1 MGKAPFQFKQF
12 TVAQD
17 RCAAKIGTDGVLLGA
32 WTSIDHDPASILDIG
47 TGTGIIALMLA
58 QRCFAE
64 TIDALELDDD
74 AYEQA
79 TENFENSDWG
89 DRLFCYH
96 AHLYEFATEI
106 EDTYDLI
113 TSNPPFYEAPSLPST
128 SLPKGESMTDA
139 RKKAR
144 FEDAMPFELL
154 IGAVAK
160 LLSETGKFNVV
171 IPYQREEA
179 FIALAA
185 QAHLF
190 PNRVTHVKGTP
201 ETPIKR
207 SLLEFTRLSQLEHE
221 IEEGIIRF
229 PAYRTGRREPASPAD
244 RSVLPKE
251 LIIEHGRHEYTEA
264 YIALVKDFYLKM

>member
-1 MGKAPFQFKQF
+1 MANAPFKFKQF

-32 WTSIDHDPASILDIG
+32 WASIDHHPASILDIG

-58 QRCFAE
+58 QRSFAE
-64 TIDALELDDD
+64 TIDALELEDN

-106 EDTYDLI
+106 DETYDLI
-113 TSNPPFYEAPSLPST
+113 VSNPPFYESSAQPST
-128 SLPKGESMTDA
+128 SLPEEEKTMSDA

-144 FEDAMPFELL
+144 FEEAMPFELL
-154 IGAVAK
+154 VGAVAK
-160 LLSETGKFNVV
+160 LLSDTGTFNII
-171 IPYQREEA
+171 IPHHREED
-179 FIALAA
+179 FIHLAA

-190 PNRVTHVKGTP
+190 PTRVTHVKGNSDS
-201 ETPIKR
+201 PIKR
-207 SLLEFTRLSQLEHE
+207 SLIEFQRLDQLPHD
-221 IEEGIIRF
+221 IEDGFIRF
-229 PAYRTGRREPASPAD
+229 RE
-244 RSVLPKE
+244 SVYPQE
-251 LIIEHGRHEYTEA
+251 LIIEHERHEYTDA

>member
-1 MGKAPFQFKQF
+1 MASTPFQFKQF
-12 TVAQD
+12 TIAQD

-32 WTSIDHDPASILDIG
+32 WTSLDHHPQSILDIG

-58 QRCFAE
+58 QRSFAE

-96 AHLYEFATEI
+96 AHLHEFATEI

-113 TSNPPFYEAPSLPST
+113 VSNPPFYEASLALSDKEQQM
-128 SLPKGESMTDA
+128 SEA

-144 FEDAMPFELL
+144 FEDAMPFELI

-160 LLSETGKFNVV
+160 LLSETGRFNII
-171 IPYQREEA
+171 IPYHREED
-179 FIALAA
+179 FIALAS

-190 PNRVTHVKGTP
+190 PTRVTHVKGNSDS
-201 ETPIKR
+201 PIKR
-207 SLLEFTRLSQLEHE
+207 SILEFQRLEQIPHD
-221 IEEGIIRF
+221 IEGGFIRF
-229 PAYRTGRREPASPAD
+229 RE
-244 RSVLPKE
+244 SVLPQK
-251 LIIEHGRHEYTEA
+251 LIIEHGRHEYTEE
-264 YIALVKDFYLKM
+264 YTTLVKDFYLKM

>member
-1 MGKAPFQFKQF
+1 MANTPFQFKQF
-12 TVAQD
+12 TIAQD

-32 WTSIDHDPASILDIG
+32 WTSLDHQPQSILDIG

-58 QRCFAE
+58 QRSFAE

-96 AHLYEFATEI
+96 AHLHEFATEI

-113 TSNPPFYEAPSLPST
+113 VSNPPFYEASLALSDKDQQM
-128 SLPKGESMTDA
+128 SEA

-154 IGAVAK
+154 IGAVVK
-160 LLSETGKFNVV
+160 LLSETGRFNVI
-171 IPYQREEA
+171 IPHHREED
-179 FIALAA
+179 FIALAS

-190 PNRVTHVKGTP
+190 PTRVTHIKGNSDS
-201 ETPIKR
+201 PIKR
-207 SLLEFTRLSQLEHE
+207 SMLEFQRLEQIPHD
-221 IEEGIIRF
+221 IEGGFIRF
-229 PAYRTGRREPASPAD
+229 RE
-244 RSVLPKE
+244 SVLPQK
-251 LIIEHGRHEYTEA
+251 LIIERGRHEYTEE
-264 YIALVKDFYLKM
+264 YTTLVKDFYLKM

>member
-12 TVAQD
+12 TIAQD

-32 WTSIDHDPASILDIG
+32 WSSTVHDPESILDIG

-58 QRCFAE
+58 QRSFAE

-79 TENFENSDWG
+79 TENFENSDWS

-106 EDTYDLI
+106 EETYDLI
-113 TSNPPFYEAPSLPST
+113 ISNPPFYETTAAPDGDSELS
-128 SLPKGESMTDA
+128 DA

-154 IGAVAK
+154 VGAVAK
-160 LLSETGKFNVV
+160 LLSEKGRFNVI
-171 IPYQREEA
+171 IPYHREDD
-179 FIALAA
+179 FIALASR
-185 QAHLF
+185 AHLF
-190 PNRVTHVKGTP
+190 PTRITHVKGNP
-201 ETPIKR
+201 ESPIKR
-207 SLLEFTRLSQLEHE
+207 SLLEFGRLSQLEHA
-221 IEEGIIRF
+221 IEGGVIRF
-229 PAYRTGRREPASPAD
+229 RE
-244 RSVLPKE
+244 SVLPQE
-251 LIIEHGRHEYTEA
+251 LSIEYARHEYTEA

>member
-1 MGKAPFQFKQF
+1 MAQKPFQFKQF
-12 TVAQD
+12 TVTQD

-32 WTSIDHDPASILDIG
+32 WTSIDHTPGSILDIG
-47 TGTGIIALMLA
+47 TGTGVIALMLA
-58 QRCFAE
+58 QRSFAE

-106 EDTYDLI
+106 DDTYDLI
-113 TSNPPFYEAPSLPST
+113 VSNPPFYEAAAAPEGDNELAAS
-128 SLPKGESMTDA
+128 

-154 IGAVAK
+154 IGAVSK
-160 LLSETGKFNVV
+160 LLSETGTFNVI
-171 IPYQREEA
+171 IPHHREED
-179 FIALAA
+179 FIALAS

-190 PNRVTHVKGTP
+190 PTRITHVKGTP
-201 ETPIKR
+201 DSPIKR
-207 SLLEFTRLSQLEHE
+207 SMIAFQRLEQIPHD
-221 IEEGIIRF
+221 IEGGFIRF
-229 PAYRTGRREPASPAD
+229 RE
-244 RSVLPKE
+244 SVLPQE
-251 LIIEHGRHEYTEA
+251 LIIEYGRHEYTDA
-264 YIALVKDFYLKM
+264 YTELVKDFYLKM

>member
-1 MGKAPFQFKQF
+1 MGNTPFQFKQF

-32 WTSIDHDPASILDIG
+32 WASLDRQPNSILDIG

-58 QRCFAE
+58 QRSFAE

-106 EDTYDLI
+106 DDTYDLI
-113 TSNPPFYEAPSLPST
+113 ISNPPFYETSSLSQ
-128 SLPKGESMTDA
+128 GEKPMSDA

-144 FEDAMPFELL
+144 FEEAMPFELL
-154 IGAVAK
+154 VGAVAK
-160 LLSETGKFNVV
+160 LLSDTGIFNII
-171 IPYQREEA
+171 IPHHREAA
-179 FIALAA
+179 FIDLAS

-190 PNRVTHVKGTP
+190 PTRVTHVKGT
-201 ETPIKR
+201 TDSPIKR
-207 SLLEFTRLSQLEHE
+207 SLIAFQRLDQIPHDV
-221 IEEGIIRF
+221 EEGYIRF
-229 PAYRTGRREPASPAD
+229 RE
-244 RSVLPKE
+244 SVLPQE
-251 LIIEHGRHEYTEA
+251 LIIEQGRHEYTDSYKE
-264 YIALVKDFYLKM
+264 LVKDFYLKM

>member
-12 TVAQD
+12 TIAQD

-32 WTSIDHDPASILDIG
+32 WSSTAHDPESILDIG

-58 QRCFAE
+58 QRSFAE

-106 EDTYDLI
+106 EETYDLI
-113 TSNPPFYEAPSLPST
+113 ISNPPFYEAAAAPDGDSELS
-128 SLPKGESMTDA
+128 DA

-154 IGAVAK
+154 VGAVAK
-160 LLSETGKFNVV
+160 LLSEKGRFNVI
-171 IPYQREEA
+171 IPHHREDD
-179 FIALAA
+179 FIALASR
-185 QAHLF
+185 AHLF
-190 PNRVTHVKGTP
+190 PTRITHVKGNP
-201 ETPIKR
+201 ESPIKR
-207 SLLEFTRLSQLEHE
+207 SLLEFGRLSQLEHE
-221 IEEGIIRF
+221 VEGGVIRF
-229 PAYRTGRREPASPAD
+229 RE
-244 RSVLPKE
+244 SVLPQE
-251 LIIEHGRHEYTEA
+251 LIIEYWRHEYTEA

>member
-1 MGKAPFQFKQF
+1 MGKAPFHFKQF

-17 RCAAKIGTDGVLLGA
+17 RCAAKIGTDAVLLGA
-32 WTSIDHDPASILDIG
+32 WTSTAHDPASILDIG

-79 TENFENSDWG
+79 AENFENSDWG

-106 EDTYDLI
+106 GDTYDLI
-113 TSNPPFYEAPSLPST
+113 TSNPPFYEADAAPE
-128 SLPKGESMTDA
+128 GEKIMSDA

-154 IGAVAK
+154 LGAVGK
-160 LLSETGKFNVV
+160 LLSENGRFNVI
-171 IPYQREEA
+171 IPYHREDE
-179 FIALAA
+179 FSNLAA
-185 QAHLF
+185 RAHLF
-190 PNRVTHVKGTP
+190 PSRITHVKGTP
-201 ETPIKR
+201 VSPIKR

-221 IEEGIIRF
+221 MEGDVIRF
-229 PAYRTGRREPASPAD
+229 GEPVSPAG
-244 RSVLPKE
+244 RSVLPQE
-251 LIIEHGRHEYTEA
+251 LSIEYGRHEYTEA
-264 YIALVKDFYLKM
+264 YIALVKDFYIKM

>member
-1 MGKAPFQFKQF
+1 MAQKPFQFKQF

-32 WTSIDHDPASILDIG
+32 WTSIDHTPESILDIG
-47 TGTGIIALMLA
+47 TGTGVIALMLA
-58 QRCFAE
+58 QRSFAK

-106 EDTYDLI
+106 EETYDLI
-113 TSNPPFYEAPSLPST
+113 VSNPPFYEVTIAPE
-128 SLPKGESMTDA
+128 GENELSES

-154 IGAVAK
+154 VGAVAK
-160 LLSETGKFNVV
+160 LLSETGTFN
-171 IPYQREEA
+171 ICLLYTSPSPRD
-179 FIALAA
+179 
-185 QAHLF
+185 
-190 PNRVTHVKGTP
+190 
-201 ETPIKR
+201 KR
-207 SLLEFTRLSQLEHE
+207 QSRMPSS
-221 IEEGIIRF
+221 
-229 PAYRTGRREPASPAD
+229 A
-244 RSVLPKE
+244 
-251 LIIEHGRHEYTEA
+251 
-264 YIALVKDFYLKM
+264 

>member
-1 MGKAPFQFKQF
+1 MSQAPFQFKQF
-12 TVAQD
+12 TIAQD

-32 WTSIDHDPASILDIG
+32 WASIAHDPSSILDIG

-58 QRCFAE
+58 QRSDAE

-79 TENFENSDWG
+79 TENFENSNWG

-106 EDTYDLI
+106 EETYDLI
-113 TSNPPFYEAPSLPST
+113 ISNPPFYEASSLPPE
-128 SLPKGESMTDA
+128 SLKSEENSMSDA
-139 RKKAR
+139 RKQAR

-160 LLSETGKFNVV
+160 LLSDTGRFNVI
-171 IPYQREEA
+171 IPHHREED
-179 FIALAA
+179 FIALASS
-185 QAHLF
+185 AHLF
-190 PNRVTHVKGTP
+190 PTRITHVKGTP
-201 ETPIKR
+201 ESPIKR
-207 SLLEFTRLSQLEHE
+207 SLLEFARLSQLEQT
-221 IEEGIIRF
+221 IEGDVIRF
-229 PAYRTGRREPASPAD
+229 RE
-244 RSVLPKE
+244 SVPPQE
-251 LIIEHGRHEYTEA
+251 LSIEYGRHEYTNG

>member
-1 MGKAPFQFKQF
+1 MAQKPFQFKQF

-32 WTSIDHDPASILDIG
+32 WASIDHNPESILDIG
-47 TGTGIIALMLA
+47 TGTGIIALMMA
-58 QRCFAE
+58 QRSYAE

-113 TSNPPFYEAPSLPST
+113 ISNPPFYETPSLPSA
-128 SLPKGESMTDA
+128 SLPEGENTMSEA

-144 FEDAMPFELL
+144 FEDTMPFELL

-160 LLSETGKFNVV
+160 LLSETGVFNVI
-171 IPYQREEA
+171 IPHHREED
-179 FIALAA
+179 FIALASS
-185 QAHLF
+185 AHLF
-190 PNRVTHVKGTP
+190 PTRITHVKGNL
-201 ETPIKR
+201 ESPIKR
-207 SLLEFTRLSQLEHE
+207 SMLAFQRLEQIPHD
-221 IEEGIIRF
+221 IEGDFIRF
-229 PAYRTGRREPASPAD
+229 RE
-244 RSVLPKE
+244 SVLPKE
-251 LIIEHGRHEYTEA
+251 LIIEYARHEYTDA

>member
-1 MGKAPFQFKQF
+1 MASTPFQFKQF
-12 TVAQD
+12 TIAQD

-32 WTSIDHDPASILDIG
+32 WTSLDHHPQSILDIG
-47 TGTGIIALMLA
+47 TGTGIITLMLA
-58 QRCFAE
+58 QRSFAE

-79 TENFENSDWG
+79 TENFENSNWG

-96 AHLYEFATEI
+96 AHLHEFATEI

-113 TSNPPFYEAPSLPST
+113 VSNPPFYEASLALSDKEQQM
-128 SLPKGESMTDA
+128 SEA

-144 FEDAMPFELL
+144 FEDAMPFELI

-160 LLSETGKFNVV
+160 LLSETGRFNII
-171 IPYQREEA
+171 IPHHREED

-190 PNRVTHVKGTP
+190 PTRVTHIKGNSDS
-201 ETPIKR
+201 PIKR
-207 SLLEFTRLSQLEHE
+207 SILEFQRLEQIPHD
-221 IEEGIIRF
+221 IEGGFIRF
-229 PAYRTGRREPASPAD
+229 RE
-244 RSVLPKE
+244 SVLPQK
-251 LIIEHGRHEYTEA
+251 LIIEHGRHEYTEE
-264 YIALVKDFYLKM
+264 YTTLVKDFYLKM